1 MGKITKEVLALF
13 ETELPKKEQEPKEQG
28 LTEREAAQRLK
39 ADGLNVLAGKKGS
52 SALKIFLGQFKDTM
66 VIILLAAT
74 ALSWVMGETTE
85 ALAIVLIVALNAL
98 LGFVQEF
105 RTEKTLEALK
115 EMAAPRA
122 HVIRGGK
129 EQSVPAA
136 EVVRGDLVLLH
147 AGDRVP
153 ADGLIVSAR
162 GVSLDEALLTGE
174 SVPVDKGEQE
184 QVFMGTVVTR
194 GEAKAVVT
202 GTGMQTEMGKIAGL
216 LQNIDDEET
225 PLQKRLG
232 RLGKIIGIGCLGIC
246 AVVTLTGI
254 IRGEN
259 ILDMLITGISLAVA
273 AVPEGLPAIVTISL
287 ALGVRRML
295 QKNAL
300 IRRLPA
306 VETLGCATV
315 ICSDKTGTLTEN
327 KMTVLEAVTCD
338 KSFQVTG
345 SGTEPAGKFY
355 HLGEEVSLNEVPEL
369 REALT
374 AAAVCNHAR
383 VLPKGK
389 DRKLF
394 SFGKRTPGWKTE
406 GEPTEAALALCAAKG
421 GIGYGL
427 SELWGEVIDEAP
439 FDSERKRMS
448 VLTLENG
455 KYTLYIKGAPD
466 VLLNRCT
473 RVRTKGGAV
482 ALTPKIKRKIL
493 GENEK
498 MAREALRVIAVAVR
512 EISERPKDLS
522 EAEKELTFVGLFG
535 MMDPP
540 RKEAKGAVRKCLTA
554 GIRPVM
560 ITGDHPL
567 TAEAIAEK
575 IGIPKGEVLTGADLD
590 KMSDEALLE
599 RVTEVSVFAR
609 VTPLHKLRVVRAFKA
624 RGHVVAMTGD
634 GVNDAPAVK
643 EADIGVAMG
652 KSGTD
657 VTKEAAAMVLLDDN
671 FSTLVTAVEEG
682 RVIYRNIRKF
692 IRYLLSCNIGEVLTM
707 FLGMLLGFPMVLL
720 PIQILWV
727 NFVTDGLPAIAL
739 GLEPADK
746 DVMRERPR
754 AKNGI
759 FSDGLGGLI
768 VFRGIL
774 IGLCTLAAFQW
785 ILTRT
790 GDLSRGRTAAFLTLV
805 LTQLIHVFECKSEKK
820 SILHMNLG
828 NNKALIGAVC
838 FSFLMIMAA
847 IYFPPLQPVFG
858 TVSLTLHDLLLVGG
872 LTLFGPVLSAW
883 VMGTKRKT
891 KLTKIE

>member
-1 MGKITKEVLALF
+1 MGRHTKEVLALF
-13 ETELPKKEQEPKEQG
+13 DLDTPSKEQG
-28 LTEREAAQRLK
+28 KSERGLTEHEASQRLK
-39 ADGLNVLAGKKGS
+39 EDGPNVLAGKKGN
-52 SALKIFLGQFKDTM
+52 SALKILLGQFKDSM
-66 VIILLAAT
+66 VLILLAAT

-85 ALAIVLIVALNAL
+85 AFAIILIVVLNAL
-98 LGFVQEF
+98 LGFVQEY
-105 RTEKTLEALK
+105 RTEKTLDALK
-115 EMAAPRA
+115 EMAAPGA
-122 HVIRGGK
+122 HVVRGGK
-129 EQSVPAA
+129 EQSIPAS

-153 ADGLIVSAR
+153 ADGLLVGANGIST
-162 GVSLDEALLTGE
+162 DESLLTGE
-174 SVPVDKGEQE
+174 SVPVDKGENE
-184 QVFMGTVVTR
+184 KVFMGTIVTR
-194 GEAKAVVT
+194 GEGKAVVT
-202 GTGMQTEMGKIAGL
+202 ETGMHTEMGKIAGL
-216 LQNIDDEET
+216 LQNIEDEQT
-225 PLQKRLG
+225 PLQKRLE

-246 AVVTLTGI
+246 AIVTLTGI

-295 QKNAL
+295 KQNAL

-327 KMTVLEAVTCD
+327 KMTVLKAVTYD
-338 KSFQVTG
+338 RSFDITG
-345 SGTEPAGKFY
+345 SGTEPDGKFY
-355 HLGEEVSLNEVPEL
+355 FNGKEISLALSPDL
-369 REALT
+369 QKALT

-383 VLPKGK
+383 VLPNNK

-394 SFGKRTPGWKTE
+394 SFGKKGKGWKIE

-421 GIGYGL
+421 GIGYGFG
-427 SELWGEVIDEAP
+427 EAWGEVIDEAP

-448 VLTLENG
+448 VLTAENG
-455 KYTLYIKGAPD
+455 GYTLYVKGAPD
-466 VLLNRCT
+466 ILLNRCT
-473 RVRTKGGAV
+473 KALTKSGTV
-482 ALTPKIKRKIL
+482 ALTAREKRKIL
-493 GENEK
+493 EENEK
-498 MAREALRVIAVAVR
+498 MAHEALRVIAVAVR
-512 EISERPKDLS
+512 EMSVRPTKLS
-522 EAEKELTFVGLFG
+522 DAEKELTFVGLFG

-560 ITGDHPL
+560 ITGDHPV
-567 TAEAIAEK
+567 TAAAVAKK
-575 IGIPKGEVLTGADLD
+575 IGIPEGEVLTGHDLD
-590 KMSDEALLE
+590 GMSDEKLQN
-599 RVTEVSVFAR
+599 RVTDVSVFAR
-609 VTPLHKLRVVRAFKA
+609 VTPEHKLRVVRALKA

-692 IRYLLSCNIGEVLTM
+692 IRYLLSCNIGEVITM
-707 FLGMLLGFPMVLL
+707 FVGMLLGFPMVLL

-754 AKNGI
+754 AKGGI
-759 FSDGLGGLI
+759 FSEGLGGLI

-790 GDLSRGRTAAFLTLV
+790 GELPRARTAAFLTLV

-820 SILHMNLG
+820 SILHIPLF
-828 NNKALIGAVC
+828 NNKALMGAVC
-838 FSFLMIMAA
+838 FSFVMIMAA

-858 TVSLTLHDLLLVGG
+858 TVSLTLRDLAVVGG

-883 VMGTKRKT
+883 VMGTKKKP
-891 KLTKIE
+891 KLTEIE